1 MTSSQQRRRYTDERP
16 YEVNFDGGSIGV
28 LIVIT
33 VTFAAIFGIATSS
46 TEFVEIL
53 HENRAFRRVLGA
65 FRIGSID
72 VGALLLAGFFTWNAI
87 QAARRFADM
96 RAIWIGGDMI
106 CFHPTIRRRA
116 LPLQALESIQ
126 LDAGSIIR
134 SSLWLNHGGGRR
146 IKIPW
151 VNYEAASSFILDAEF
166 AKAALNRT

>member
-1 MTSSQQRRRYTDERP
+1 MTSSQQRRRDTDKWP

-46 TEFVEIL
+46 TEFVEML

-72 VGALLLAGFFTWNAI
+72 FGALLLAGFFTWHAI

-96 RAIWIGGDMI
+96 RAIWIDGDMI

-116 LPLQALESIQ
+116 LPLQALDSIQ
-126 LDAGSIIR
+126 LDAGDIK

-146 IKIPW
+146 IKVPW

-166 AKAALNRT
+166 AKAALNST